1 MKEHLIIA
9 LDGPAGSGK
18 STIAKLIAKKLN
30 LLYLDTGAM
39 YRAFTYIAL
48 VNNIPASDEDKV
60 SQLITKID
68 LQFKKNSNNEIEIYY
83 NKELI
88 NDKLRSP
95 EVDKNVSIVST
106 FKNIRSFLVDKQR
119 ELSQNYDVILDGR
132 DIGTVVFPKA
142 KYKFYLDA
150 SVEERAKRRLHDSKN
165 KSDLTFNEIKEIIN
179 KRDHIDSNRKIGP
192 LKKADGAIYLD
203 TSLMPIEEVMN
214 FIMNAIKIYW
224 QKLWNE

>member
-214 FIMNAIKIYW
+214 FIMNAIKIY
-224 QKLWNE
+224 